1 MYEFY
6 YKSTGIPQ
14 RAEAIA
20 NPLLHCTDY
29 LSCQQQLGGANLC
42 LVHGNDPT
50 CLWQLGKIM
59 FGTTS
64 WVQSPIILSKHR
76 IDTCTY
82 LFLIIYGLAT
92 NRIFQQFWH
101 WAKQTVQSLV
111 LNRLWPA
118 LSLLLYKYIAE
129 EYEKKNSIYGTKSW
143 KIFRIYQL
151 KKVSNSKILH
161 VPLEL

>member
-14 RAEAIA
+14 RADYCK
-20 NPLLHCTDY
+20 PLLHCTDY

-76 IDTCTY
+76 IDTCTH

-92 NRIFQQFWH
+92 NRIFQQFL
-101 WAKQTVQSLV
+101 AIRQKTVQSLI

-118 LSLLLYKYIAE
+118 FSLILLAI
-129 EYEKKNSIYGTKSW
+129 W
-143 KIFRIYQL
+143 K
-151 KKVSNSKILH
+151 KIL
-161 VPLEL
+161 VYLMD